1 MAGFTQLLRQN
12 PNYRNLWFGQ
22 VVSEVGDHFN
32 TIAVFS
38 LVLHNTNSGFAVSGV
53 MLARAIPMLL
63 AGPLAG
69 VALDR
74 LDRRKL
80 MLWSDLFRAA
90 ISILFM
96 LAIPTGRTWLVYLLS
111 ALLMG
116 ASPFFTSGRTSIL
129 PAIASK
135 QELHTANTM
144 TQTTQWTTTAV
155 GSFLG
160 GASAA
165 AYGYEAAFF
174 LNAVSFLFSAWSVSL
189 LKGEFT
195 ARREHSLNETKVM
208 KPWKEYVEGLRYIA
222 SIPLVFGIMMVG
234 VGWASGGGAAQVLF
248 SLFGER
254 VFQRGPAGIGELWG
268 VAGLGLVIGGFCAHR
283 LMPRLSFAAYKRTI
297 ALAYLF
303 HGGCYIV
310 FSLMT
315 SYGWALFF
323 LSMSRAAVAFSSVM
337 NMTLLLRHVTDEYRG
352 RVFATLETLVWAV
365 MMLSMTGAGL
375 ASDRIDTRWIG
386 VASGALSS
394 CTAFYWIWAN
404 ATNRLPEPI
413 LPPHAIAVEDL
424 EVHGEPAA

>member
-12 PNYRNLWFGQ
+12 SNYRNLWFGQ

-96 LAIPTGRTWLVYLLS
+96 LAIPAGRTWLVYLLS

-144 TQTTQWTTTAV
+144 TQTTQWTTTAI

-174 LNAVSFLFSAWSVSL
+174 LNALSFLFSAWSVSL

-195 ARREHSLNETKVM
+195 VRREHSLNETKVL

-234 VGWASGGGAAQVLF
+234 VGWATGGGASQVLF

-268 VAGLGLVIGGFCAHR
+268 VAGLGLVVGGLCAHR
-283 LMPRLSFAAYKRTI
+283 LMPRLSFAACKRTI
-297 ALAYLF
+297 AVSYLF
-303 HGGCYIV
+303 HGGCYVV

-323 LSMSRAAVAFSSVM
+323 LSMSRAAVAFSAVI
-337 NMTLLLRHVTDEYRG
+337 NMTLLLRHVSDEYRG

-365 MMLSMTGAGL
+365 MMFSMTGAGL

-404 ATNRLPEPI
+404 ATNRLPEPT

>member
-96 LAIPTGRTWLVYLLS
+96 LAIPAGRTWLVYLLS

-144 TQTTQWTTTAV
+144 TQTTQWTTTAI

-174 LNAVSFLFSAWSVSL
+174 LNALSFLFSAWSVSL
-189 LKGEFT
+189 LNGEFT
-195 ARREHSLNETKVM
+195 ARREQSLNETKVM
-208 KPWKEYVEGLRYIA
+208 KPWNEYVEGLRYIG
-222 SIPLVFGIMMVG
+222 SIPLVFGLMMVG

-268 VAGLGLVIGGFCAHR
+268 VAGLGLVIGGFFAHR
-283 LMPRLSFAAYKRTI
+283 IMPRLSFAAYKRTI
-297 ALAYLF
+297 ALAYLL
-303 HGGCYIV
+303 HGGCYVI

-315 SYGWALFF
+315 NYGWALFF

-337 NMTLLLRHVTDEYRG
+337 NMTLLLRHVSNEYRG

-404 ATNRLPEPI
+404 ATDRLPEPS
-413 LPPHAIAVEDL
+413 LPPHAVEVEDL
-424 EVHGEPAA
+424 EVHGDPAA

>member
-1 MAGFTQLLRQN
+1 MAGFLQLLRQN

-96 LAIPTGRTWLVYLLS
+96 LAIPAGRTWLVYLLS

-144 TQTTQWTTTAV
+144 TQTTQWTTTAI

-189 LKGEFT
+189 LRGGFT
-195 ARREHSLNETKVM
+195 ARRDHSLNETKVM
-208 KPWKEYVEGLRYIA
+208 KPWNEYVEGLRYIG
-222 SIPLVFGIMMVG
+222 SIPLVFGVMMVG

-268 VAGLGLVIGGFCAHR
+268 VAGLGLVIGGFFAHR
-283 LMPRLSFAAYKRTI
+283 LMPRLSFTAYKRTI

-303 HGGCYIV
+303 HGGCYVV

-315 SYGWALFF
+315 NYGWALFF
-323 LSMSRAAVAFSSVM
+323 LSMSRVAVAFSSVM
-337 NMTLLLRHVTDEYRG
+337 NMTFLLRHVSDEYRG

-386 VASGALSS
+386 IASGALSS

-404 ATNRLPEPI
+404 ATNRLPEPS
-413 LPPHAIAVEDL
+413 LRSHAIEVDDL
-424 EVHGEPAA
+424 EVHGDPTA